1 MPFSIVLRRSPSPA
15 RITQSVTRSGSYSV
29 SAATFSARLN
39 ENSLLSWNTTEK
51 SSIYSSYLY
60 FLISIPLSVIS
71 PSVGSYSLQSS
82 LTSVDFPQPFL
93 PTRAIF
99 SPIRHFRFMSLRV
112 YSSLSGY
119 LNQTCL
125 NSNSYS
131 LSSRFSVGIVPLY
144 FSSGISRKSKYFL
157 QKVGVIFSSP

>member
-1 MPFSIVLRRSPSPA
+1 M
-15 RITQSVTRSGSYSV
+15 
-29 SAATFSARLN
+29 
-39 ENSLLSWNTTEK
+39 
-51 SSIYSSYLY
+51 YSSYLY
-60 FLISIPLSVIS
+60 FLMSIPLSVIS

-82 LTSVDFPQPFL
+82 FTSVDFPQPFL

-131 LSSRFSVGIVPLY
+131 LSSRFSVGIVPWY
-144 FSSGISRKSKYFL
+144 FSSGMSRKSKYCL
-157 QKVGVIFSSP
+157 QNVGVILSSPIPSEISETPADISSKYPTNAIISPGVNIPLIALNTAKPYISISVRIFTS